1 LIGRPAIKG
10 RRVFVDRAR
19 LPRSFG
25 AILDDVFRQYR
36 EHWRPLFTVSLVF
49 LAPFAILSAILG
61 FYVQPPAAAIQTVDG
76 GSIAHILTQALNA
89 GILRQELVYAA
100 AQTLLGLL
108 SACVVSPLA
117 GGSFYL
123 MADDVAESGRLR
135 GAVFSYV
142 RRAAGRW
149 GACLSTFWL
158 LAGLVAAGIAL
169 FTFVFLALTFAARAV
184 AFAQPFVLLLL
195 GILYMAFLYT
205 AIWISVR
212 LVFVFCAV
220 IVGKLHNW
228 GALRYSWNLVS
239 GSWWR
244 IVWTL
249 GLTAVALWFANFGVY
264 SLLSAVIPG
273 AIAAALFAG
282 LVDAF
287 LSPLLNLVTLHLYR
301 DLALRKS
308 MGMS

>member
-1 LIGRPAIKG
+1 M
-10 RRVFVDRAR
+10 DRAR

-25 AILDDVFRQYR
+25 EILDDVFRQYR
-36 EHWRPLFTVSLVF
+36 EHWRPLSAVSLVF

-61 FYVQPPAAAIQTVDG
+61 YDMQPPAAAIQAAG
-76 GSIAHILTQALNA
+76 GSSISHLLAQALNA
-89 GILRQELVYAA
+89 GILHQEFTYAA
-100 AQTLLGLL
+100 AQTVLGLL

-123 MADDVAESGRLR
+123 MADDLAESGRLR
-135 GAVFSYV
+135 GAAFSYV

-158 LAGLVAAGIAL
+158 LAGLVAAGVAF
-169 FTFVFLALTFAARAV
+169 FTFIFLALTFAARTV
-184 AFAQPFVLLLL
+184 VFAQPVILLLL
-195 GILYMAFLYT
+195 GILYMAVLYT
-205 AIWISVR
+205 GIWVSVR

-220 IVGKLHNW
+220 IVGKRRNW
-228 GALRYSWNLVS
+228 DALRYSWNLAA

-249 GLTAVALWFANFGVY
+249 GLTAVALWFADFGVY
-264 SLLSAVIPG
+264 SLLSAIIPG
-273 AIAAALFAG
+273 AVAAALLAG
-282 LVDAF
+282 LVGAF

-301 DLALRKS
+301 DLAWRKS
-308 MGMS
+308 MGMT